1 MGSLRDERKKK
12 LAAGA
17 VKGPAS
23 QPPPKLGAGL
33 VEPPARR
40 AEEPVSPAA
49 PVEEAPASVPEPEP
63 APVSSPASAA
73 GRAAKALVVA
83 AESGVDVSEAIP
95 ALADALA
102 EKSPAKEPSVPVD
115 VSSGSA
121 VILEEEEPAAPAGK
135 SPPPPPQ
142 VAEPS
147 PLGSLAVEEEEPPK
161 PIVVEEAQRKVHG
174 VVAFD
179 DEGDDAMLPSRYKL
193 NFQGM
198 EGANKCKFVL
208 VGKSIKEVSLE
219 LGVPK
224 TVTVDSSGG
233 MMSVTLTY
241 QGANAQGKKEVEY
254 TVEGGVA
261 AVTQALEKT
270 RKAGSAVRSKLSRFI
285 DHLPEVFVG
294 AFGAALAVCG
304 ATMDW
309 IKSST
314 LNTVIVVSA
323 VAVIG
328 VLAVWTGIER
338 MLHRNAQ
345 ERGA

>member
-17 VKGPAS
+17 LKGPAS

-33 VEPPARR
+33 VEPPAIKV
-40 AEEPVSPAA
+40 EEPASAA
-49 PVEEAPASVPEPEP
+49 TGPVHEEPASAPEP
-63 APVSSPASAA
+63 APVSSPASV
-73 GRAAKALVVA
+73 GEKAAKALVAA
-83 AESGVDVSEAIP
+83 AESGVDISEAIP
-95 ALADALA
+95 ALADALGA
-102 EKSPAKEPSVPVD
+102 QSEPAKEPSVPVE

-121 VILEEEEPAAPAGK
+121 LLEEEEPAGAQ
-135 SPPPPPQ
+135 PPPQ
-142 VAEPS
+142 PAAPQGLRAL
-147 PLGSLAVEEEEPPK
+147 PIEEEEPPR
-161 PIVVEEAQRKVHG
+161 PVVVEEAQRKVHG

-270 RKAGSAVRSKLSRFI
+270 RKAGSAVRSKLSRFV

-304 ATMDW
+304 ATMEW

-314 LNTVIVVSA
+314 LNTAIVVSA